1 MVIRF
6 LIEAPKL
13 FWRFIFLI
21 VMIDINK
28 AAIIESCLLKTA
40 NRIQEI
46 QAAIDGANDAIVNDT
61 KSSMGDKYETSRE
74 MAQQELSRLQQQLN
88 QALQD
93 QEILTNLP
101 DQASTVVGLGSLVIT
116 NQFNYLLASS
126 IGPVKEGEYT
136 VMVVSK
142 QSPIGALL
150 FGKGISD
157 EITFQ
162 GKSIKILAIQ

>member
-1 MVIRF
+1 
-6 LIEAPKL
+6 
-13 FWRFIFLI
+13 
-21 VMIDINK
+21 MIDINK

>member
-1 MVIRF
+1 M
-6 LIEAPKL
+6 
-13 FWRFIFLI
+13 
-21 VMIDINK
+21 MDIDK
-28 AAIIESCLLKTA
+28 TAIIESCLLKTA

-101 DQASTVVGLGSLVIT
+101 DQASSVVGLGSLVIT

-126 IGPVKEGEYT
+126 IGPVKLGEHT

-162 GKSIKILAIQ
+162 GKLIKILAIQ